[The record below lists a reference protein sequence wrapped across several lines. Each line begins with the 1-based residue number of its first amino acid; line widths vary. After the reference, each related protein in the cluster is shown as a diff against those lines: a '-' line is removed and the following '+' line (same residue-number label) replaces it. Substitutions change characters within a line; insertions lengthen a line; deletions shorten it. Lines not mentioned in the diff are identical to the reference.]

1 MSVCKGG
8 ASGQNSPGNA
18 GNWKRCSFDS
28 WVRKIRWKRAWQ
40 PTPGFLPGESCGQ
53 RSLVGY
59 SQGTKSRTR
68 LSEILNSEGER
79 EALHHQGGDEGQGI
93 LASCSRWG
101 HQELDTT

>member
-1 MSVCKGG
+1 M
-8 ASGQNSPGNA
+8 
-18 GNWKRCSFDS
+18 
-28 WVRKIRWKRAWQ
+28 
-40 PTPGFLPGESCGQ
+40 
-53 RSLVGY
+53 GY